1 MADTDDTATMAPPS
15 RRATMCRAPSRIV
28 SMAPSRLTAITRR
41 HSSIVMSRMLD
52 PFPDTPALA
61 KTLSTLPRAA
71 TVAANDS
78 TIWASS
84 RTSHCSTWTLP
95 PMAASCSP
103 AAAFL
108 AGLVPQMAT
117 AAPARAR
124 PDAIPSPMPLLPP
137 VTRATWPV
145 RSDMLPTVGGGVL
158 GGPNLVVDPVDRVG
172 DEDDQRAGDGADGPH
187 RPGAGV
193 IGHPG
198 RLGRPQQGDGEG
210 DADGGAQLEDGAT
223 GGAGHRVAADGHLA
237 HDGAGQR
244 AE

>member
-1 MADTDDTATMAPPS
+1 MADTDDTAAMAPPS
-15 RRATMCRAPSRIV
+15 PRATMCLAPSRMV
-28 SMAPSRLTAITRR
+28 SMAPSRLTAMTRR

-78 TIWASS
+78 MIWPSS

-108 AGLVPQMAT
+108 SGFVPQMAT
-117 AAPARAR
+117 DAPARAR
-124 PDAIPSPMPLLPP
+124 PEAIPSPMPLLPP

-145 RSDMLPTVGGGVL
+145 RSDMHPTVGAAPL
-158 GGPNLVVDPVDRVG
+158 GGPNLPVDAMRGV
-172 DEDDQRAGDGADGPH
+172 DAQHDH
-187 RPGAGV
+187 GAG
-193 IGHPG
+193 G
-198 RLGRPQQGDGEG
+198 R
-210 DADGGAQLEDGAT
+210 
-223 GGAGHRVAADGHLA
+223 A
-237 HDGAGQR
+237 H
-244 AE
+244 